1 MVLRFLRNCQECYFA
16 SEEGRK
22 VQRYLSVSLERRI
35 ELCSQFDYTCVWEPL
50 SSSRSGEVPVIL
62 EEPGRKEPLGL
73 LAERRSEENASSR
86 ACIICSVEENLVR
99 EMRIGEMRKVKKR

>member
-22 VQRYLSVSLERRI
+22 VQRYLRVSFERRI

-62 EEPGRKEPLGL
+62 EEPGRKEPLGV
-73 LAERRSEENASSR
+73 LAEVGGESFFSSVYYLL
-86 ACIICSVEENLVR
+86 CGTKS
-99 EMRIGEMRKVKKR
+99 G

>member
-1 MVLRFLRNCQECYFA
+1 MVYVVVRFLRNCQECSFA

-62 EEPGRKEPLGL
+62 EEPGRKEPLGV
-73 LAERRSEENASSR
+73 LAEVGGECFFSSVYYLL
-86 ACIICSVEENLVR
+86 C
-99 EMRIGEMRKVKKR
+99 GRKSG